1 MSNARLNEDRKRGDG
16 DGIEN
21 ERSGGKRRREEWFS
35 DLARECLRLQ
45 QQAAER
51 VPA

>member
-21 ERSGGKRRREEWFS
+21 ERSKRRREEWFS

-45 QQAAER
+45 QQTAER
-51 VPA
+51 IPA